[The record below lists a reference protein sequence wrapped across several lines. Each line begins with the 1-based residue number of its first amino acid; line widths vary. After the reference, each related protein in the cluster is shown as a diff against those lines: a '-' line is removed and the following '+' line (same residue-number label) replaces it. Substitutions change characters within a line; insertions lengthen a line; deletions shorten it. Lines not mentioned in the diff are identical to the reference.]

1 MATVPTVTL
10 NNGVEIP
17 QLGFGVFLVRPDETV
32 GAVTSALKIG
42 YRLID
47 TAQMYQNEK
56 EVGIAIARSGLQRSE
71 VFLTSKL
78 GNNKLGFDAALFG
91 IDETLA
97 ALEIEQ
103 IDLFL
108 IHWPLATVRD
118 FVGTWEALE
127 RIYVEGRARAIG
139 VSNFDVGHLQRLF
152 DEAEIVPAVN
162 QIEAHPYLTQ
172 EALLAFD
179 AEHGIATEAW
189 SPLGRGAVLGDRQL
203 VDLATTY
210 AKTPAQ
216 VALRWHIQRGSII
229 FPKSIHPERMRE
241 NFGIFDLELSTKD
254 MRRISAL
261 NRDKRIGPDP
271 ETFSEI
277 R

>member
-97 ALEIEQ
+97 ALGIEQ

-139 VSNFDVGHLQRLF
+139 VSNFDVGHLQRLL

>member
-1 MATVPTVTL
+1 
-10 NNGVEIP
+10 
-17 QLGFGVFLVRPDETV
+17 
-32 GAVTSALKIG
+32 VTSALKIG

-97 ALEIEQ
+97 ALGIEQ

-139 VSNFDVGHLQRLF
+139 VSNFDVGHLQRLL

-189 SPLGRGAVLGDRQL
+189 SPLGRGAVLGDQQL

>member
-1 MATVPTVTL
+1 MATSPTMTL
-10 NNGVEIP
+10 NNGVDIP

-97 ALEIEQ
+97 ALGIEQ

-139 VSNFDVGHLQRLF
+139 VSNFDVGHLQRLL

-189 SPLGRGAVLGDRQL
+189 SPLGRGAVLGDQQL